1 EAAECIENGRL
12 YAELRAADR
21 SKEEFLAVLAHELRN
36 PLAPIRNALHILR
49 LSGELTPAGERVQ
62 EVMERQVNHLI
73 RLVDD
78 LMEVSRISRGKI
90 ELRLEPVELA
100 SVILSAVETSRP
112 LIEEAG
118 HQLAISIP
126 PEPLTL
132 QADAVRVA
140 QIFANL
146 LNNAAKYTD
155 AGGQIWLTA
164 RQEGSEVIV
173 SVRDT
178 GIGIAAEKLPQV
190 FD

>member
-1 EAAECIENGRL
+1 
-12 YAELRAADR
+12 
-21 SKEEFLAVLAHELRN
+21 
-36 PLAPIRNALHILR
+36 
-49 LSGELTPAGERVQ
+49 
-62 EVMERQVNHLI
+62 
-73 RLVDD
+73 
-78 LMEVSRISRGKI
+78 
-90 ELRLEPVELA
+90 
-100 SVILSAVETSRP
+100 
-112 LIEEAG
+112 G

-155 AGGQIWLTA
+155 AGGQIWLIA

-190 FD
+190 FDMFAQIQSGGRRSKPGLGIGLTLVKRLVELHGGRVEASSAGLGCGSEFVVRLPLARAAAERPARQPPRVERAAPLAKRRILV